1 MRISSLRYFY
11 EVAELKSISK
21 VSKDLHISQPALSH
35 QLFKLEKD
43 LGVKL
48 FERSNRGVELTSKG
62 EILYKYSKEII
73 NIHNNLLEEINSENY
88 ERKEIKINMSSVYAN
103 FFISTIARDIG
114 EIFNG
119 FNISI
124 NRYLQSNEKSM
135 LLHNKADIVI
145 GCNKINDTDLVS
157 THIGSSKLILVSKK
171 YIECDKVDKNA
182 IAILDDDSSS
192 NSIKIKELNNI
203 SFCLK
208 TDSLDAIKEYLKNPN
223 TSAIVPKL
231 AVEEELKLGKLI
243 NLCENVAEGN
253 YDLFITYKKDISNDI
268 KKKIKILKKELE
280 HILNKEDIKLV
291 I

>member
-48 FERSNRGVELTSKG
+48 FERSNRGVELTNKG

-73 NIHNNLLEEINSENY
+73 NIHNNLLEEINSESY

-103 FFISTIARDIG
+103 FFVSSIARDIS

-119 FNISI
+119 FDISI

-145 GCNKINDTDLVS
+145 GCNNINDTDLIS

-171 YIECDKVDKNA
+171 YIECDKIDKKA
-182 IAILDDDSSS
+182 IAILDDSSS
-192 NSIKIKELNNI
+192 VNSIKFKNLNNI
-203 SFCLK
+203 KFCLK
-208 TDSLDAIKEYLKNPN
+208 TDSLDTIKEYLKNPN
-223 TSAIVPKL
+223 ASAIVPKI

-243 NLCENVAEGN
+243 NLCENESKGN
-253 YDLFITYKKDISNDI
+253 YDLFITYKKDIGNDI
-268 KKKIKILKKELE
+268 KKKIKIFKKELE
-280 HILNKEDIKLV
+280 HILNKEGIKLV

>member
-48 FERSNRGVELTSKG
+48 FERSNRGVELTNEG
-62 EILYKYSKEII
+62 EILYKYSKEIL
-73 NIHNNLLEEINSENY
+73 NIHSNLVEEINSGSY
-88 ERKEIKINMSSVYAN
+88 TRKEIKINISSIYAS
-103 FFISTIARDIG
+103 FFVTNIAKEIS

-124 NRYLQSNEKSM
+124 NRYLQSNEKAM

-145 GCNKINDTDLVS
+145 GCNEIKDTDLIS
-157 THIGSSKLILVSKK
+157 NHIGSSRLILVSKK
-171 YIECDKVDKNA
+171 YIECDKVDKKA
-182 IAILDDDSSS
+182 IALLDDNQSIDSV
-192 NSIKIKELNNI
+192 KFKKLDNI
-203 SFCLK
+203 NFCLK
-208 TDSLDAIKEYLKNPN
+208 TDSLETIKEYLKQPN
-223 TSAIVPKL
+223 TSAIVPKVS
-231 AVEEELKLGKLI
+231 VEEDLKLGKLM
-243 NLCENVAEGN
+243 NLCENEEEGN
-253 YDLFITYKKDISNDI
+253 YDLFITYKKDIESNI
-268 KKKIKILKKELE
+268 RKKIKILSKELE
-280 HILNKEDIKLV
+280 NTLNKGNIKLV